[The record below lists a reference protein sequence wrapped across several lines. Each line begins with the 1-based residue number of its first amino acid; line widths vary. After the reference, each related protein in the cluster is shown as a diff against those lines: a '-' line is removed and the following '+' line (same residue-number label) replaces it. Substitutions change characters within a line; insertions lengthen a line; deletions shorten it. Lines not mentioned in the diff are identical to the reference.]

1 MYVIYTCVTHVYVRY
16 IYDICM
22 TCLMRISHM
31 YICDIII
38 LYMSDV
44 YITYVY
50 ICDVRI
56 WCVYHICICPIHIWH
71 MYDCDAYVTCLMR
84 ISHMYTGW
92 PRLIGSPKLHIIFHK
107 RATKCRALLRKM
119 TYSDKGSYESL
130 PPCNIMMRQY
140 HTYIFHV
147 HIRHINDICTWHY
160 ICVYVYNNAL
170 LPRTTLHSRHRTPE
184 RSAPLF
190 GVQIQSDPPRH
201 WAPWYINGW
210 PLIYVGPVCH
220 MPVWHIHDIYTQ
232 DLYIQCIQRDPP
244 RYTQHRCC
252 VPTHTSLSYTYTCM
266 RYAYMTHICDIYM
279 TLYMY
284 IYFCDMYILLW
295 HTPVCHM
302 HVWHLWDM
310 YMIWHMCICV

>member
-38 LYMSDV
+38 LYMSDA

-50 ICDVRI
+50 ICDIRI
-56 WCVYHICICPIHIWH
+56 WCVYHICICPIHIWR
-71 MYDCDAYVTCLMR
+71 MYDCDAYMTCLMR
-84 ISHMYTGW
+84 ISHMY
-92 PRLIGSPKLHIIFHK
+92 
-107 RATKCRALLRKM
+107 
-119 TYSDKGSYESL
+119 
-130 PPCNIMMRQY
+130 NIMMRQY
-140 HTYIFHV
+140 HKYIIHV

-184 RSAPLF
+184 RSTPLF

-252 VPTHTSLSYTYTCM
+252 VPTYTSTCIYSVYNVTHLDIHSTGAVYLHIPAPVYTVYT
-266 RYAYMTHICDIYM
+266 TWP
-279 TLYMY
+279 T
-284 IYFCDMYILLW
+284 
-295 HTPVCHM
+295 
-302 HVWHLWDM
+302 
-310 YMIWHMCICV
+310 